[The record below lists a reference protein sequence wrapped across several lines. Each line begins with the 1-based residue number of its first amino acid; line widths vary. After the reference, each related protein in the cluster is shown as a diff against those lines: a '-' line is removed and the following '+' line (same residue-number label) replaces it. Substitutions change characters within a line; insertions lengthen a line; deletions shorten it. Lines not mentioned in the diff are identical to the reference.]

1 MYFHSMTSDNW
12 EKGSRPSREGLEEVA
27 MEAYSV
33 AIAMEEV
40 VGRCLEISVAMAIDK
55 VEEVVVC

>member
-1 MYFHSMTSDNW
+1 MTSDNW
-12 EKGSRPSREGLEEVA
+12 EKGSCPSREGLEEVA

-40 VGRCLEISVAMAIDK
+40 VGRWLEISVAMAIDK